1 MNNFYFLCKIGS
13 GKAAKE
19 QLAAVEKYLG
29 TGNGG
34 GSADPMTVELFRPLP
49 WSTTPS
55 SSRHLLP
62 AISKHDPESRPK
74 KRQTWFFYFLLCFL
88 VFGFSCRPKKRQ
100 NCYQICCLL
109 RFIIMPKWANHYRLV
124 LQLYSISGNRV
135 CAEMAN
141 FFYRRL

>member
-62 AISKHDPESRPK
+62 AIPNMIPNLGQKSAKLNY
-74 KRQTWFFYFLLCFL
+74 FFYYFLLCFL

-141 FFYRRL
+141 FLS